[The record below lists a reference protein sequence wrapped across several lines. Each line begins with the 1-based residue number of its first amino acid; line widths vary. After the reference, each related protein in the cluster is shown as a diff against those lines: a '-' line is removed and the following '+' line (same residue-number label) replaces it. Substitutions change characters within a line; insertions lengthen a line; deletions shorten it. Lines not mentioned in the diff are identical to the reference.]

1 MNKVI
6 VKINSKQKGSEEN
19 VVKMEAVANHHKK
32 GDISYV
38 IYKETNLV
46 DKQETSTMLKIG
58 KDFLA
63 LTRSGGVKQ
72 QQLFA
77 KGKVSHSDYETP
89 YGKLHM
95 TVKTHRFDIIS
106 DVKHHII
113 KIDYALYINDSW
125 QSDNEL
131 IIKIKPAN

>member
-89 YGKLHM
+89 C
-95 TVKTHRFDIIS
+95 
-106 DVKHHII
+106 
-113 KIDYALYINDSW
+113 
-125 QSDNEL
+125 
-131 IIKIKPAN
+131 